1 MNKIGYA
8 IALIGLGGL
17 PETYGHIDKMVIAL
31 SLIIIGG
38 LLLYIGENNEKWN
51 DHSHIKYHDGSRPYY
66 LR

>member
-38 LLLYIGENNEKWN
+38 LLLYIGEKNEKGN